1 MNGVFL
7 KQALRVY
14 HLEVEIIIM
23 KNGSLELQRKK
34 FLESIQQVF
43 RAFDASIVSRVLGI
57 VVLDLSDEKMVFR
70 RWEMSKNKSLVVPL

>member
-14 HLEVEIIIM
+14 HLEVEIIIK

-34 FLESIQQVF
+34 FLESNQQVF
-43 RAFDASIVSRVLGI
+43 RAFDASIVSWVLG
-57 VVLDLSDEKMVFR
+57 LWYLT
-70 RWEMSKNKSLVVPL
+70 